1 MALPPTDAYF
11 YFDEPTSD
19 FRGQLYNRGI
29 PRSNITY
36 ECSPHFSHQ
45 AKVTR
50 YTIIDATRPNKF
62 TEAEEIIDILLAFD
76 CTKENLQ
83 QVMDFFHPPVMLAF
97 ADEQSCLEYLYVVI
111 SQELYGAFLD
121 FDESE
126 AFSILQAY
134 RQNENTSCG
143 IINCVDLKHLETI
156 PMDKEIFFTNIFPN
170 TEEAY
175 PILITDKFHK
185 VLEMFAPTSSGT
197 IIFAPYHKQ
206 SEKLFWS
213 E

>member
-36 ECSPHFSHQ
+36 ECSAHLPHN

-50 YTIIDATRPNKF
+50 YTIIDANRPNKF
-62 TEAEEIIDILLAFD
+62 TETEEIIDILLAFD

-83 QVMDFFHPPVMLAF
+83 QVIDFFHPPVMLAF
-97 ADEQSCLEYLYVVI
+97 ADEKSCLEYLYVVI

-126 AFSILQAY
+126 TFKILKAY
-134 RQNENTSCG
+134 QSNENASCG
-143 IINCVDLKHLETI
+143 IIHSTNLQNLSTI
-156 PMDKEIFFTNIFPN
+156 PTDQSVFFANIFSN
-170 TEEAY
+170 ADKASY
-175 PILITDKFHK
+175 FLNSGKFIT
-185 VLEMFAPTSSGT
+185 VLDIFAPTSTGS
-197 IIFAPYHKQ
+197 IIIAPSNKPLQ
-206 SEKLFWS
+206 KLFCT

>member
-126 AFSILQAY
+126 TFKILKAY
-134 RQNENTSCG
+134 QSNENASCG
-143 IINCVDLKHLETI
+143 IIHSTSLENFPSI
-156 PMDKEIFFTNIFPN
+156 PSNRDVFFANIFSTADNPSLFLKSN
-170 TEEAY
+170 EFIKA
-175 PILITDKFHK
+175 LDKF
-185 VLEMFAPTSSGT
+185 APASAGT
-197 IIFAPYHKQ
+197 IIVAPNCKPLQ
-206 SEKLFWS
+206 KLFWS

>member
-45 AKVTR
+45 VKVTR
-50 YTIIDATRPNKF
+50 YTIIDATRHNKF

-83 QVMDFFHPPVMLAF
+83 QVIDFFHPPVMLAF

-126 AFSILQAY
+126 TFSILQAY

-175 PILITDKFHK
+175 PILITDKFTK

-197 IIFAPYHKQ
+197 IIFAPNHKQ

>member
-36 ECSPHFSHQ
+36 ECSAHLPHN

-50 YTIIDATRPNKF
+50 YTIINANRPNKF
-62 TEAEEIIDILLAFD
+62 TETEEIIDILLAFD

-83 QVMDFFHPPVMLAF
+83 QVIDFCHPPVMLAF
-97 ADEQSCLEYLYVVI
+97 ADEQSCLEYLYIVI
-111 SQELYGAFLD
+111 SQALYGAFLD

-126 AFSILQAY
+126 TFKILKAY
-134 RQNENTSCG
+134 QSNENASCG
-143 IINCVDLKHLETI
+143 IIHSTNLESLSAI
-156 PMDKEIFFTNIFPN
+156 PSNKEVFFANIFPIADN
-170 TEEAY
+170 PSLFLEFNEF
-175 PILITDKFHK
+175 IKVLDKF
-185 VLEMFAPTSSGT
+185 APASTGT
-197 IIFAPYHKQ
+197 IIVAPNCKPLQ
-206 SEKLFWS
+206 KLFCT